1 METGKGEK
9 EDGHGFDG
17 AIDKKQLLT
26 DPDEAYDFVKAT
38 NIDALAVAIGTSHGA
53 YKFTRKPDGAI
64 LSIDTIKKIHA
75 KIPTVHLVMH
85 GSSSVP
91 QELQDMINE
100 FGGKIPQTYGVPIE
114 EIQEGIKY
122 GVRKVNV
129 DTDCRMAMT
138 GAIRKIF
145 ATKPEEFDVRKYM
158 GPAME
163 EMQKVCEARY
173 EQFGAAGMGSKIKAI
188 SLADMAKRYKS
199 GELDHML

>member
-1 METGKGEK
+1 MCVLFASYLGPTLVIPLYVVDLMGGTPL
-9 EDGHGFDG
+9 DAGLVAFPSTFT
-17 AIDKKQLLT
+17 AIAVN
-26 DPDEAYDFVKAT
+26 PIAGM
-38 NIDALAVAIGTSHGA
+38 LA
-53 YKFTRKPDGAI
+53 D
-64 LSIDTIKKIHA
+64 
-75 KIPTVHLVMH
+75 
-85 GSSSVP
+85 
-91 QELQDMINE
+91 
-100 FGGKIPQTYGVPIE
+100 
-114 EIQEGIKY
+114 KY

-129 DTDCRMAMT
+129 DPDCRMAMT

-173 EQFGAAGMGSKIKAI
+173 EQFGAAGMASKIKPI